1 MLLTGVCR
9 SPKLIPMIDVLLNST
24 RERMKKA
31 IEVTRT
37 DLSSIRS
44 GRATPAL
51 VENIVVAVYGATQH
65 LKVMELATIT
75 TVDSKTL
82 VISPYDPSILAEIE
96 RGIAAANVG
105 LNPVVDGEILRISIP
120 PLSEERRQDYIK
132 LAKVK
137 LEAGK
142 VMVRGVR
149 HDAMKELDGALAS
162 KDLGEDEKKAG
173 EKKVQE
179 LTDEMIAE
187 LESMEAKKEAE
198 LMQV

>member
-1 MLLTGVCR
+1 
-9 SPKLIPMIDVLLNST
+9 MIDNLLNST

-31 IEVTRT
+31 IEVTRV

-51 VENIVVAVYGATQH
+51 VENIVVSVYGGTQH
-65 LKVMELATIT
+65 LKVMEIGTIGT
-75 TVDSKTL
+75 TDAKTL
-82 VISPYDPSILAEIE
+82 VISPYDPSIIAEIE

-105 LNPVVDGEILRISIP
+105 LNPVIDGEILRISIP
-120 PLSEERRQDYIK
+120 PLSEERRQEYIK

-187 LESMEAKKEAE
+187 LESMEEKKEAE

>member
-1 MLLTGVCR
+1 
-9 SPKLIPMIDVLLNST
+9 MIDALLHST

-31 IEVTRT
+31 IEVTRV

-65 LKVMELATIT
+65 LKVLELATISA
-75 TVDSKTL
+75 VDSKTL
-82 VISPYDPSILAEIE
+82 VISPYDPSILSEIE

-105 LNPVVDGEILRISIP
+105 LNPIVDGEILRISIP

-132 LAKVK
+132 LAKAK

-149 HDAMKELDGALAS
+149 HDAMKELDGALSS
-162 KDLGEDEKKAG
+162 KDLGEDEKKSG

-187 LESMEAKKEAE
+187 LEAMEAKKEAE

>member
-1 MLLTGVCR
+1 
-9 SPKLIPMIDVLLNST
+9 MIDALLNST
-24 RERMKKA
+24 RDRMRKA

-37 DLSSIRS
+37 DISSVRS

-51 VENIVVAVYGATQH
+51 VEHIVVSVYGATQH
-65 LKVMELATIT
+65 LKVMELATIST
-75 TVDSKTL
+75 LDSKTL
-82 VISPYDPSILAEIE
+82 VINPYDPSIIAEIE
-96 RGIAAANVG
+96 RGIAGANVG
-105 LNPVVDGEILRISIP
+105 LNPIVDGEILRISIP
-120 PLSEERRQDYIK
+120 PLSEERRQEYIK
-132 LAKVK
+132 LVKVK

-162 KDLGEDEKKAG
+162 KDIGEDEKKSG

-187 LESMEAKKEAE
+187 IETMGEKKEAE